1 MARAQRVETFGDA
14 QWVVSMTGHGTSTM
28 NPNGVLGFELVRV
41 LLSFSGNAFSSEG
54 WVPSL
59 GCITL

>member
-28 NPNGVLGFELVRV
+28 NPNGVLGFELKGTVIIFGQC
-41 LLSFSGNAFSSEG
+41 L
-54 WVPSL
+54 
-59 GCITL
+59 